1 MSINYYRKFIIQ
13 QIFKSMDHHLFQLT
27 LTLRF
32 KEEKGLNKITIK
44 SVNTKKKVSSN
55 FDILTLY
62 SMNKLIIFI
71 QKNINDNLIR
81 QSLKAC
87 GERDSTL
94 KKGKIKEF
102 QKNNKMFRTHKI
114 LPRQKIQLSLHYWLP
129 KNKLLI
135 IERNGDHKQLTYM
148 TKSKF

>member
-1 MSINYYRKFIIQ
+1 
-13 QIFKSMDHHLFQLT
+13 MDHHLFQLT

-71 QKNINDNLIR
+71 
-81 QSLKAC
+81 
-87 GERDSTL
+87 
-94 KKGKIKEF
+94 
-102 QKNNKMFRTHKI
+102 
-114 LPRQKIQLSLHYWLP
+114 
-129 KNKLLI
+129 
-135 IERNGDHKQLTYM
+135 
-148 TKSKF
+148 